1 MISDET
7 VLEVRRSVDIVE
19 VVSAYF
25 PLKRRGANYWAPCP
39 FHEEK
44 TPSFSVHPEKQ
55 IYKCFGC
62 GKAGSAINFVMEY
75 LKVDFPEAIGILAE
89 KSGIP
94 VKYTGRAEGGGPPRE
109 ELLRA
114 NEWAAGV
121 FRGLLKTSPQ
131 AEGARQFFARRGVSD
146 ETAEVFGLGYSMD
159 SWDYLLDRSRRNGI
173 PAGTMVAAGLAR
185 KREGKE
191 GHYDFFRGRAMFP
204 IVDRSGRTV
213 AFGGRTLGD
222 DQPKFVNSPESKIF
236 SKGRG
241 FYGLHLAK
249 DEWEKTRTAYVVE
262 GYLDVVV
269 PWQAGVRGLVATLGT
284 ALTRDHLKVLRR
296 HVDKVVLVFDGDA
309 AGQKASERGL
319 DLLLAEDVESFVA
332 ALPEG
337 MDPDDVVVKRGP
349 DALREILEKPKE
361 VFEFLMESLLRKHG
375 EATPAAKT
383 RVVEEVLHRVAS
395 VPGAVKR
402 EFLVQQLARRF
413 GVDEGALKAR
423 LETLGRDDA
432 PAEEPAAPAASP
444 ALTPLEK
451 IGRDLLALAVSDP
464 KAAVLVR
471 DRMPPERYPEGVL
484 RRIAVAA
491 YGALGPDG
499 RLDRALFET
508 RLKDPGDEEVA
519 AGIRAT
525 EVPAEDAERMVKGLL
540 DKYDSEGAILAS
552 RDRIELI
559 RKASPEQVDDLL
571 RKTME
576 DKKRVPENRALMP
589 GLRRRSG
596 AGPRS

>member
-1 MISDET
+1 LISDET

-44 TPSFSVHPEKQ
+44 TPSFSVHAEKQ

-75 LKVDFPEAIGILAE
+75 LKVDFPEAVCILAE

-94 VKYTGRAEGGGPPRE
+94 VKYSGRAEGGPPRD

-131 AEGARQFFARRGVSD
+131 AEAARQFFARRGVND

-159 SWDYLLDRSRRNGI
+159 SWDYLLDRSRRNGTS
-173 PAGTMVAAGLAR
+173 AEAMVAAGLAR

-204 IVDRSGRTV
+204 IVERSGRTV
-213 AFGGRTLGD
+213 AFGARTLGD
-222 DQPKFVNSPESKIF
+222 DQPKFINSPESKIF

-241 FYGLHLAK
+241 FYGLHLARE
-249 DEWEKTRTAYVVE
+249 EWEKTRTAYVVE
-262 GYLDVVV
+262 GYLDVVI

-296 HVDKVVLVFDGDA
+296 HVDKVVLVFDADA

-319 DLLLAEDVESFVA
+319 DLLLAEDLESFVA
-332 ALPEG
+332 GLPEG

-349 DALREILEKPKE
+349 DALREVLEKPKE

-383 RVVEEVLHRVAS
+383 RVVEEVLQRVAS
-395 VPGAVKR
+395 VPSAVKR
-402 EFLVQQLARRF
+402 EFLLQQLARRF
-413 GVDEGALKAR
+413 GVDEGTLKGR
-423 LETLGRDDA
+423 LESLGRDDA
-432 PAEEPAAPAASP
+432 PAEGSAPPAPSAE
-444 ALTPLEK
+444 LTPLEK
-451 IGRDLLALAVSDP
+451 ICRDLLALAVCNP
-464 KAAVLVR
+464 NAAQLVR
-471 DRMPPERYPEGVL
+471 NRMPLDRYPEGIL
-484 RRIAVAA
+484 RRIADAA
-491 YGALGPDG
+491 YGALAPDG
-499 RLDRALFET
+499 RLDRALFGL
-508 RLKDPGDEEVA
+508 RLGNPKDEEA
-519 AGIRAT
+519 AAEILAYDVSG
-525 EVPAEDAERMVKGLL
+525 EDAERQVKGLL
-540 DKYDSEGAILAS
+540 EKYDSEGSMRAS
-552 RDRIELI
+552 AERIELI
-559 RKASPEQVDDLL
+559 KKAPPEEVNDLL

-576 DKKRVPENRALMP
+576 DKKRNPENRALMP
-589 GLRRRSG
+589 GRRRKG
-596 AGPRS
+596 V

>member
-1 MISDET
+1 LISDET
-7 VLEVRRSVDIVE
+7 LLEVRRSVDIVE

-44 TPSFSVHPEKQ
+44 TPSFSVHAEKQ

-62 GKAGSAINFVMEY
+62 GKAGGVVDFVMEY
-75 LKVDFPEAIGILAE
+75 LKVDFPEAICLLAE

-94 VKYTGRAEGGGPPRE
+94 VKYTGRPEGGPPRD

-121 FRGLLKTSPQ
+121 FRELLKTSPQ
-131 AEGARQFFARRGVSD
+131 GEAARQFFARRGVSD

-159 SWDYLLDRSRRNGI
+159 SWDCLLDRARRNGI
-173 PAGTMVAAGLAR
+173 SAETMVAAGLAR

-204 IVDRSGRTV
+204 IVERSGRTV
-213 AFGGRTLGD
+213 AFGARTLGD
-222 DQPKFVNSPESKIF
+222 DQPKFINSPESKIF

-241 FYGLHLAK
+241 FYGLHLAR

-319 DLLLAEDVESFVA
+319 DLLLAEDLEAFVA
-332 ALPEG
+332 GLPEG

-349 DALREILEKPKE
+349 DALREVLEKPKE

-383 RVVEEVLHRVAS
+383 RVVEEVLQRVAS
-395 VPGAVKR
+395 VPSAVKR
-402 EFLVQQLARRF
+402 EFLLQQLARRF
-413 GVDEGALKAR
+413 GVDEGALKGR
-423 LETLGRDDA
+423 LETLGREDA
-432 PAEEPAAPAASP
+432 PAEEPPPAAAAAAVGP
-444 ALTPLEK
+444 VEEALR
-451 IGRDLLALAVSDP
+451 GLLAYAARVPSAMDPVRRAMPLGRFPSGPLRRVAEVIYELQDKTGRVDSGDLMAKLSQEP
-464 KAAVLVR
+464 KAREA
-471 DRMPPERYPEGVL
+471 
-484 RRIAVAA
+484 
-491 YGALGPDG
+491 
-499 RLDRALFET
+499 
-508 RLKDPGDEEVA
+508 A
-519 AGIRAT
+519 AGILD
-525 EVPAEDAERMVKGLL
+525 VKIDAEMAERKVSGYLDRLESEESRQESVELEKGL
-540 DKYDSEGAILAS
+540 KGASSEEDRNNYLMRVMEARRKRPVDHGIL
-552 RDRIELI
+552 
-559 RKASPEQVDDLL
+559 
-571 RKTME
+571 
-576 DKKRVPENRALMP
+576 P
-589 GLRRRSG
+589 GRRRKG
-596 AGPRS
+596 V